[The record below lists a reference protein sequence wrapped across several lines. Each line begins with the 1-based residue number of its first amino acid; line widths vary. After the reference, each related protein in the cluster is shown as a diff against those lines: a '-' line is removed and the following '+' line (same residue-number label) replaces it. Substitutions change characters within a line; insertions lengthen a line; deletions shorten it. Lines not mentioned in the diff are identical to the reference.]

1 MTTNKP
7 IIFFDGICNLC
18 NASVQF
24 VIKRDKKKQFL
35 FASLQSDVAKNILL
49 HKKYEINLD
58 TIVLLKKDHIYQK
71 SDAALMILK
80 ELGFPYNLFYGF
92 KIIPKF
98 IRDFV
103 YDIIAKYRYQWF
115 GKRATCMVPTKEIKE
130 RFIA

>member
-49 HKKYEINLD
+49 QKKYEINLN
-58 TIVLLKKDHIYQK
+58 TIVLLKKDHIYKK

-103 YDIIAKYRYQWF
+103 YDVIAKYRYQWF